1 MQLTDEHYAAA
12 VIIHECELAGTPVKE
27 MASRIGV
34 SRQTLYNW
42 FRDPQFVALHK
53 GQQKNWERRISH
65 ITLTYRRARL
75 EKLDAMARDP
85 KESSS
90 IVLRALKQIADETA
104 ADIEGMLGDLVDKI
118 EQLERPMAEDT
129 VPPELANE

>member
-104 ADIEGMLGDLVDKI
+104 ADIEGMLEDLM
-118 EQLERPMAEDT
+118 EQIADLERR
-129 VPPELANE
+129 VGIPPRGGG

>member
-1 MQLTDEHYAAA
+1 MLDEPFDHLH
-12 VIIHECELAGTPVKE
+12 V
-27 MASRIGV
+27 
-34 SRQTLYNW
+34 
-42 FRDPQFVALHK
+42 VAK
-53 GQQKNWERRISH
+53 SRRISH

-104 ADIEGMLGDLVDKI
+104 ADIEGMLEDLM
-118 EQLERPMAEDT
+118 EQIADLERRVGISPRGGG
-129 VPPELANE
+129 